1 MGDRV
6 PMEVT
11 KVQQARKTTK
21 LRNIFLGYLVMFCTG
36 TIALALILVLIFYVL
51 MSCGIILPAN
61 YAENQVR
68 EDKTIIEAGK
78 TLQPDSRQKLYKY
91 ALFTSKG
98 RLVEGNL
105 SEKQAQAA
113 WNVTQQKD
121 TTYQFPYNYVKVSH
135 HDKVTVM
142 RYSVSA
148 QFEPPILRQY
158 LPNAELSFFA
168 VFCIAFLGGGVLLAS
183 NFGRKLTHKMN
194 GLQQATKQ
202 IQAQDLDFSI
212 QLSGV
217 MEIDQVLHSMD
228 TMKETL
234 KTSLQKQWNLERSR
248 REQISALAHDIKTPL
263 TIVRGNVELLTE
275 TEQSE
280 EQKNYTDYI
289 AESIRQMEQYI
300 KTLIEMSKAET
311 VATLQTETID
321 TDFYLTKIKD
331 QVMALAAV
339 KKISVVFAAFNL
351 PKTLYIDPV
360 LLERAIMNVASNAV
374 DQTPEYSEIRLT
386 VESVGDCIQ
395 FSIVDEGPGFSA
407 EGLKQAAEQF
417 YMGDS
422 SRRLTGHYGMG
433 LYITKSIVNL
443 HGGKLIITNSTRTG
457 GGQVSIEIPI
467 RVSSTS

>member
-1 MGDRV
+1 
-6 PMEVT
+6 MEVA
-11 KVQQARKTTK
+11 KVQRARKTTK
-21 LRNIFLGYLVMFCTG
+21 LRTIFLGYLVMFCIG
-36 TIALALILVLIFYVL
+36 TIALALFLVLIFYIL
-51 MSCGIILPAN
+51 MSCGAILPAN

-78 TLQPDSRQKLYKY
+78 TLQSDSRQKLYKY
-91 ALFTSKG
+91 ALFTSEG
-98 RLVEGNL
+98 LLIEGNL

-113 WNVTQQKD
+113 WSVTQQND
-121 TTYQFPYNYVKVSH
+121 TAYQFPYNYVKVSH
-135 HDKVTVM
+135 HNKVTVM

-158 LPNAELSFFA
+158 LPNAELTFFA
-168 VFCIAFLGGGVLLAS
+168 VFCIAFLGGGTLLAS
-183 NFGRKLTHKMN
+183 SFGRKLTRKMS

-263 TIVRGNVELLTE
+263 TIVRGNVELLSE

-289 AESIRQMEQYI
+289 SESIRQMEQYI

-311 VATLQTETID
+311 VATLQAETMD
-321 TDFYLTKIKD
+321 TDFYLSKMKD

-339 KKISVVFAAFNL
+339 KKISVALAAFNL

-360 LLERAIMNVASNAV
+360 LLDRAIMNVASNAV
-374 DQTPEYSEIRLT
+374 DQAPENSEIRLT
-386 VESVGDCIQ
+386 VESVEECMR
-395 FSIVDEGPGFSA
+395 FSIVDEGPGFSP

-422 SRRLTGHYGMG
+422 SRRLSGHYGMG

-443 HGGKLIITNSTRTG
+443 HGGQLIIANSTQTG
-457 GGQVSIEIPI
+457 GGQVSIEIPS
-467 RVSSTS
+467 VH

>member
-6 PMEVT
+6 PMEVA
-11 KVQQARKTTK
+11 KVQRARKTTK
-21 LRNIFLGYLVMFCTG
+21 LRTIFLGYLVMFCIG
-36 TIALALILVLIFYVL
+36 TIALALFLVLIFYIL
-51 MSCGIILPAN
+51 MSCGAILPAN

-78 TLQPDSRQKLYKY
+78 TLQSDSRQKLYKY
-91 ALFTSKG
+91 ALFTSEG
-98 RLVEGNL
+98 LLIEGNL

-113 WNVTQQKD
+113 WSVTQQND
-121 TTYQFPYNYVKVSH
+121 TAYQFPYNYVKVSH
-135 HDKVTVM
+135 HNKVTVM

-158 LPNAELSFFA
+158 LPNAELTFFA
-168 VFCIAFLGGGVLLAS
+168 VFCIAFLGGGTLLAS
-183 NFGRKLTHKMN
+183 SFGRKLTRKMS

-263 TIVRGNVELLTE
+263 TIVRGNVELLSE

-289 AESIRQMEQYI
+289 SESIRQMEQYI

-311 VATLQTETID
+311 VATLQAETMD
-321 TDFYLTKIKD
+321 TDFYLSKMKD

-339 KKISVVFAAFNL
+339 KKISVALAAFNL

-360 LLERAIMNVASNAV
+360 LLDRAIMNVASNAV
-374 DQTPEYSEIRLT
+374 DQAPENSEIRLT
-386 VESVGDCIQ
+386 VESVEECMR
-395 FSIVDEGPGFSA
+395 FSIVDEGPGFSP

-422 SRRLTGHYGMG
+422 SRRLSGHYGMG

-443 HGGKLIITNSTRTG
+443 HGGQLIIANSTQTG
-457 GGQVSIEIPI
+457 GGQVSIEIPS
-467 RVSSTS
+467 VH

>member
-1 MGDRV
+1 
-6 PMEVT
+6 MEVT

-21 LRNIFLGYLVMFCTG
+21 MRTIFLGYLVMFCTG

-61 YAENQVR
+61 YAENQVH

-98 RLVEGNL
+98 RLIEGNL
-105 SEKQAQAA
+105 SDKQAQAA

-121 TTYQFPYNYVKVSH
+121 TTYHFPYNYVKVSH

-183 NFGRKLTHKMN
+183 NFGRKLTHKMS

-263 TIVRGNVELLTE
+263 TIIRGNVELLTE

-311 VATLQTETID
+311 VATLQTETIN

-351 PKTLYIDPV
+351 PRTLYIDPI

-374 DQTPEYSEIRLT
+374 DQAPEYSEIRLT
-386 VESVGDCIQ
+386 VESAGDCIH

-443 HGGKLIITNSTRTG
+443 HGGKLIITNSTETS
-457 GGQVSIEIPI
+457 GGQVCIEIPI
-467 RVSSTS
+467 SVSPTS